1 MAATE
6 SSFGRTTKIQPKI
19 KDGHYSK
26 H

>member
-1 MAATE
+1 MAATD
-6 SSFGRTTKIQPKI
+6 SSFGRSTKTQPKI